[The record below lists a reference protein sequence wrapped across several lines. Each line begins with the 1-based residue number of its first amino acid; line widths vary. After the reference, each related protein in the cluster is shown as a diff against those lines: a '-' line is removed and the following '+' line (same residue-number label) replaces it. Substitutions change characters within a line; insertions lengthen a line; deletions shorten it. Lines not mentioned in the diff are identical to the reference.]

1 MEILQIVG
9 IGLVTVIAALVL
21 KQIKPEMAVLV
32 SLCGGILL
40 LLLTVEYL
48 TDIIGVFNLIV
59 QKTGLSSGIFA
70 IVIKIIGIGYLI
82 EFTANLCAD
91 AGMGSLGEKVLLA
104 GKLIIFTMSLPII
117 YNIIE
122 IIVELLP

>member
-59 QKTGLSSGIFA
+59 QKNRLVFWHFCNRNKNYWNWIF
-70 IVIKIIGIGYLI
+70 
-82 EFTANLCAD
+82 N
-91 AGMGSLGEKVLLA
+91 
-104 GKLIIFTMSLPII
+104 
-117 YNIIE
+117 
-122 IIVELLP
+122 

>member
-9 IGLVTVIAALVL
+9 IGLVTVIAGLLL

-32 SLCGGILL
+32 VLCGGILL

-48 TDIIGVFNLIV
+48 TEIIGVFNLIV
-59 QKTGLSSGIFA
+59 EKTGLSSGIFA

-91 AGMGSLGEKVLLA
+91 AGMSSLGDKVLLA
-104 GKLIIFTMSLPII
+104 GKLMIFAISLPII